1 MGRARSVP
9 IALSVFLR
17 SIVAFSFISTTAH
30 ATGMDFHAYSD
41 VSFNQSIEFEFGSG
55 ADDGLREDAA
65 ASNPSAVPGF
75 LQIGSGAIAGAAE
88 AKILGTVSVKEFGA
102 VGDGIA
108 DDRAAMQAAH
118 NTGQIVYYPQG
129 TYKFSGQLTIAVGGI
144 IGAGKTLSNL
154 NAIDTSSSA
163 AIKFTGP
170 YTTLP
175 GGLVSGNAKFHD
187 FTLNGNSLKTTG
199 AGLQFDSAAN
209 EVSYAD
215 LRGLQISY
223 FPINVDFVNAS
234 LWKMIG
240 CDILGHTVA
249 GVRVNNT
256 YENDAGDSLI
266 MGNNIITSSKT
277 AAQILHLSSGGLKII
292 GNKLL
297 GARDGYSMQYTG
309 KKETSVLILANNS
322 IENFSGKAINFSKVS
337 AGVPTF
343 RNIIISGNQISVSLA
358 TPTAVLIENEGGS
371 WLQSMTITNNVFQL
385 PGVTSS
391 YGIALTGVTAL
402 MIQGNTFRGNGLSS
416 QAIALTSCVDAKI
429 GTNVYSN
436 IKVPYSFI
444 TPGPNNTIALDSQSG
459 TAATSDVG
467 WAAHYGM
474 YKSAVTTVTF
484 AQPFQITP
492 QSSDISFSMGASDGS
507 VSVIVVSISKTQLR
521 FAVVATRT
529 PGFVASINWQVR
541 GVL

>member
-1 MGRARSVP
+1 MRFPFIGLLV
-9 IALSVFLR
+9 LLR
-17 SIVAFSFISTTAH
+17 SIVAFSVIFTTAP
-30 ATGMDFHAYSD
+30 ATSRDLDAYSD
-41 VSFNQSIEFEFGSG
+41 QSFSHSIELDYGSG
-55 ADDGLREDAA
+55 VREDAA
-65 ASNPSAVPGF
+65 ASDRSAVLDF
-75 LQIGSGAIAGAAE
+75 LQTGSGTIAGAAD
-88 AKILGTVSVKEFGA
+88 AKILGTVSVKDFGA

-118 NTGQIVYYPQG
+118 DTGQIVYYPQG
-129 TYKFSGQLTIAVGGI
+129 TYRFSGQLTIAVGGI
-144 IGAGKTLSNL
+144 IGAGKTLTNL

-163 AIKFTGP
+163 AIKFVGP
-170 YTTLP
+170 YTPLQ
-175 GGLVSGNAKFHD
+175 GGLVSGNATFHD
-187 FTLNGNSLKTTG
+187 FTLNGNGLKTTG
-199 AGLQFDSAAN
+199 AGLQFNSATN
-209 EVSYAD
+209 EVSFAD
-215 LRGLQISY
+215 LKDLQISY

-309 KKETSVLILANNS
+309 KKETSILILANNS
-322 IENFSGKAINFSKVS
+322 IENFSGKAINFSRVS
-337 AGVPTF
+337 AELSTF

-371 WLQSMTITNNVFQL
+371 WLQSISITNNVFQL
-385 PGVTSS
+385 PGVTNS

-402 MIQGNTFRGNGLSS
+402 IIQGNIFRGNGRSS

-436 IKVPYSFI
+436 IKVPYSFD
-444 TPGPNNTIALDSQSG
+444 TPGANNTIALESQSG
-459 TAATSDVG
+459 TAATSNVG
-467 WAAHYGM
+467 WTDYYGM
-474 YKSAVTTVTF
+474 YQSAVTTVRF
-484 AQPFQITP
+484 AQPFQVTP
-492 QSSDISFSMGASDGS
+492 KSSDISFSLAAGDGS
-507 VSVIVVSISKTQLR
+507 VSVMVVAVSKTELQ
-521 FAVVATRT
+521 FVVIASRT
-529 PGFVASINWQVR
+529 PGFAASINWQVR